1 MVKLGIG
8 FLYILVSG
16 EGLDDIHD
24 LRVLSIIYMMADEVM
39 SISFGDRCVGNEI
52 LGELCSHI
60 RLSC

>member
-24 LRVLSIIYMMADEVM
+24 LRVLSIIYMIANEVM
-39 SISFGDRCVGNEI
+39 ITV
-52 LGELCSHI
+52 
-60 RLSC
+60 